1 MAVSYDASMEPS
13 EVIKNSLPS
22 CSISGLQAR
31 RWDALVLG
39 AGPAGALAARMLAL
53 RGFDVLLLDKGNF
66 PRGKVCGCCL
76 NSSAFKTLA
85 DCGLAHLPESL
96 NARALNGLQMFV
108 GGASGRIELSGARV
122 LSREAFDAALVSEA
136 VKAGAHFLP
145 GAVVRATF
153 TSDSSRCVRVQTAS
167 GEHTFSAN
175 FVFAATGLNSAYL
188 DGEREL
194 DEVVSAG
201 SRMGLGATIADAP
214 KSYSGGTVFM
224 ACAEG
229 GYAGMVRLEDG
240 RLNIAAALDAA
251 YLRGCSDPG
260 AAISGLLLQAGA
272 PPIAGLKRAHWHGTP
287 LLTRRRK
294 RVSAPRLWVLGDA
307 AGYVEPFTGEGMAW
321 AMLSGMFAAKLAP
334 APGVDWNAGFE
345 TKWSAAYGQL
355 IRRRQLSCKIIARIL
370 RVPRFSRA
378 ALGILQASPAV
389 ARAVLRCMDQPA
401 AGAA

>member
-1 MAVSYDASMEPS
+1 
-13 EVIKNSLPS
+13 
-22 CSISGLQAR
+22 
-31 RWDALVLG
+31 
-39 AGPAGALAARMLAL
+39 MLAL
-53 RGFDVLLLDKGNF
+53 RGFEVLLLDKGNF

-76 NSSAFKTLA
+76 NASALKTLA
-85 DCGLAHLPESL
+85 HCGLAHLSESL

-108 GGASGRIELSGARV
+108 GGESGRIELPGAKV

-136 VKAGAHFLP
+136 LKAGVHFLP
-145 GAVVRATF
+145 GAAVRATF
-153 TSDSSRCVRVQTAS
+153 TSASTRFVRVQTGC

-188 DGEREL
+188 EDEPAL
-194 DEVVSAG
+194 DAVISAG
-201 SRMGLGATIADAP
+201 SRMGLGATVANAS

-224 ACAEG
+224 ACADG

-260 AAISGLLLQAGA
+260 AAISGLLRQAGA
-272 PPIAGLKRAHWHGTP
+272 PPIAGLSREQWHGTP
-287 LLTRRRK
+287 LLTRQRRH
-294 RVSAPRLWVLGDA
+294 VAAPRLWLLGDA

-321 AMLSGMFAAKLAP
+321 AMLSGMLAAKLAP
-334 APGVDWNAGFE
+334 APGAAWNAAFE
-345 TKWSAAYGQL
+345 TQWSAAYGQL
-355 IRRRQLSCKIIARIL
+355 IQRRQLGCKIIARIL

-378 ALGILQASPAV
+378 ALGVLQAAPSI

-401 AGAA
+401 FDAA